1 MQYIKP
7 TDEQIEQMQVFRDKY
22 EALCEELKQL
32 PQSRGTSLAITNLEQ
47 SAMWLNKALTK
58 ND

>member
-1 MQYIKP
+1 MQYVKA
-7 TDEQIEQMQVFRDKY
+7 TDEQIAQMQVFRDKF
-22 EALCEELKQL
+22 EKLCEEIKAL

-47 SAMWLNKALTK
+47 SAMWLNKSLTN